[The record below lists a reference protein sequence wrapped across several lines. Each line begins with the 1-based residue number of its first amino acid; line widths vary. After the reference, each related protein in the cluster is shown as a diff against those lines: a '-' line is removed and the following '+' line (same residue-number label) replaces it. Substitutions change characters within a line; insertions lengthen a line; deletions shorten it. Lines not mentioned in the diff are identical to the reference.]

1 MLVKKRDFRRISNL
15 REVKKVF
22 IIATEGEKTE
32 PKYFNDMKYFY
43 RNSVIH
49 VEVLKRLD
57 SASSPQHI
65 IGQLNQFKSNFDL
78 ENHDEL
84 WLLIDRDNWGDAK
97 LSDIAAQCSQKK
109 YHLALSNPCF
119 EVWLLLHL
127 KDITKYPK
135 TKIIAFE
142 GNKNKELDKEIR
154 RICGSYNKSKLNTK
168 NFLPNMENAID
179 RAKKLDI
186 EPDHRWPNTIGT
198 RVYKLAEKII

>member
-1 MLVKKRDFRRISNL
+1 M
-15 REVKKVF
+15 
-22 IIATEGEKTE
+22 
-32 PKYFNDMKYFY
+32 
-43 RNSVIH
+43 
-49 VEVLKRLD
+49 
-57 SASSPQHI
+57 
-65 IGQLNQFKSNFDL
+65 
-78 ENHDEL
+78 
-84 WLLIDRDNWGDAK
+84 
-97 LSDIAAQCSQKK
+97 
-109 YHLALSNPCF
+109 ALSNPCF